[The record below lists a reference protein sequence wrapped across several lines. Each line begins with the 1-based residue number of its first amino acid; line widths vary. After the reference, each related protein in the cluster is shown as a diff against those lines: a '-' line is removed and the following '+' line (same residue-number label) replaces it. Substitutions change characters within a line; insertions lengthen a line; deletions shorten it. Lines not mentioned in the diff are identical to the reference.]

1 MTRLLTCLHCR
12 RSVSVD
18 DRDSFEPST
27 PWERDYGSPTPLGV
41 SWVVYDQARNFAL
54 FSRHARRVWLQLYS
68 AGDAATPIFETEL
81 QPLCNKTGP
90 IWHCRLPLSTAPTA
104 THYAYRVAGPG
115 PGFDPAK
122 ILVDPYAK
130 STYFP
135 PEFDRDAARRPGS
148 NAGAAPLGLLDD
160 CVCGHGQPRP
170 APRHGSELVIYEMH
184 VRGFTCHDSS
194 EVIAAKAGTFA
205 GIVEK
210 IPYLQQLGV
219 TAVQWMPVFQFDPQ
233 EGNYWGYMPLSFFAV
248 HQRYSTDPDVCAAR
262 QEFRS
267 AVDALHDAGIEVFLD
282 VVFNHTCEG
291 DHRGPTYS
299 YRGIDEATYYVHSGV
314 DTERYANWSGTGNTL
329 DTNAAAVRRLVLDS
343 LRYWVSQMG
352 VDGFRFDLA
361 SIFARRPDGSLD
373 VDAPLFSEIAG
384 DPVLARVRLIAEPWD
399 ADGANLLGRRFP
411 GSSWMQWN
419 AAYRDTVQRFV
430 RGDPGMVP
438 DLMTRLY
445 GSSDLFPDDIEHA
458 MRPFQSVNYVT
469 SHDGFTL
476 WDLVSY
482 DRKHNWANGHGNA
495 DGHQDFSWNCGHEGD
510 DGASDGVLQLRRRQA
525 KNLLCL
531 LMLSNG
537 TPMLRMGDEFLASQA
552 GNSNPYNQDNETSW
566 LDWRGLEREADMF
579 RFSRL
584 LIAFRKTH
592 PEIARGRYWRDDV
605 RWHGPDGP
613 VDLSVQS
620 RCLGLELQ
628 GDDGLLYAMMNA
640 SEGPVVFRLPDGPW
654 RRWIDTSLPRPHD
667 IAEGGPASE
676 AIEKRYVVD
685 GRSVVVLGSPSGDQ
699 PPPC

>member
-1 MTRLLTCLHCR
+1 MSRLLTCLHCGR
-12 RSVSVD
+12 TVSAD
-18 DRDSFEPST
+18 DRDSFEQST
-27 PWERDYGSPTPLGV
+27 PWERTYGRPSPLGV
-41 SWVVYDQARNFAL
+41 AWVVYDQARNFAL
-54 FSRHARRVWLQLYS
+54 FSRHAHRVWLQLYEPD
-68 AGDAATPIFETEL
+68 GAAAPIFEHEL
-81 QPLCNKTGP
+81 QPRRNKTGP
-90 IWHCRLPLSTAPTA
+90 IWHCRVPLSAVPTA
-104 THYAYRVAGPG
+104 THYGYRVAGPG
-115 PGFDPAK
+115 PGFDPEK

-130 STYFP
+130 SIYFP
-135 PEFDRDAARRPGS
+135 RTFDREAARRPGS
-148 NAGAAPLGLLDD
+148 NAGAAALGLLDD
-160 CVCGHGQPRP
+160 CVCGHGRARQP
-170 APRHGSELVIYEMH
+170 PRHGSDLVIYEMH
-184 VRGFTCHDSS
+184 IRGFTRHQSS
-194 EVIAAKAGTFA
+194 EIDAVKRGTFA
-205 GIVEK
+205 GLIEK
-210 IPYLQQLGV
+210 IPYLQSLGI
-219 TAVQWMPVFQFDPQ
+219 TAVEWMPVFQFDPQ
-233 EGNYWGYMPLSFFAV
+233 EDNYWGYMPLSFFAV

-262 QEFRS
+262 QELRR
-267 AVDALHDAGIEVFLD
+267 AVDAFHDAGIEVLLD

-299 YRGIDEATYYVHSGV
+299 YRGIDDATYYVHSGV
-314 DTERYANWSGTGNTL
+314 GTERYANWSGTGNTL

-384 DPVLARVRLIAEPWD
+384 DPVLSRVRLIAEPWD

-430 RGDPGMVP
+430 RGDSGMVP

-445 GSSDLFPDDIEHA
+445 GSSDLFPDDLEHA
-458 MRPFQSVNYVT
+458 MHPFQSVNYVT

-476 WDLVSY
+476 GDLVSY
-482 DRKHNWANGHGNA
+482 DRKQNWANGHGNT

-510 DGASDGVLQLRRRQA
+510 DGASHGVLELRRRQA

-566 LDWRGLEREADMF
+566 LDWRGLASNPDMF
-579 RFSRL
+579 RFTRL
-584 LIAFRKTH
+584 LVAFRKAH

-613 VDLSVQS
+613 VDLSAES
-620 RCLGLELQ
+620 RCLGFELR
-628 GDDGLLYAMMNA
+628 GNGRLLYAMMNA
-640 SEGPVVFRLPDGPW
+640 SGRPVVFRLHAGPW
-654 RRWIDTSLPRPHD
+654 HRWIDTSFSPPHD
-667 IAEGGPASE
+667 ILEAGPAPE
-676 AIEKRYVVD
+676 AIEERYVVD
-685 GRSVVVLGSPSGDQ
+685 GRSVVVLESPECDGPS
-699 PPPC
+699 PC